1 MHELLNMK
9 KKLIYA
15 LMLAFGAFGAVAQ
28 QTFIYNQNFENYSS
42 FSAPNDWTNTV
53 PGMGVYPGRGVN
65 ASKGLDRN
73 YNANA
78 RRDSITSPV
87 MGVVAPNSKLSFKY
101 RIVDYIGNIGVKHVV
116 DPGDEIVV
124 YMVDSVASTEVYR
137 INTNNHVDTSAFAE
151 VIVDLQAFV
160 GRSVRVR
167 FSVTRGTSS
176 LFDFNANFDEVAL
189 YFNPITTGLKETEGI
204 FGASLSPNPADAL
217 STLRFNVL
225 KDGHYTIR
233 VFDAQGRL
241 VQELPSLAVL
251 AGTQQ
256 FQLLTASWKPGI
268 YFCQLSSDKGQETVK
283 LVVKH

>member
-1 MHELLNMK
+1 MK
-9 KKLIYA
+9 KKFIYA
-15 LMLAFGAFGAVAQ
+15 LIMTFGALGAVAQ

-73 YNANA
+73 YNANS

-124 YMVDSVASTEVYR
+124 YVVDSIAATEVYR
-137 INTNNHVDTSAFAE
+137 INTNNHIDTSAFAE

-189 YFNPITTGLKETEGI
+189 YINPITTGVKEN
-204 FGASLSPNPADAL
+204 ASISGLLLSPNPADGQ
-217 STLRFNVL
+217 TMLRFTLPYGGKLVARVL
-225 KDGHYTIR
+225 
-233 VFDAQGRL
+233 DAQGRL
-241 VQELPSLAVL
+241 IQELPTSVLL
-251 AGTQQ
+251 AGPQQ
-256 FQLLTASWKPGI
+256 LELNTSVWKPGI
-268 YFCQLSSDKGQETVK
+268 YFCQLASDRGQETVK
-283 LVVKH
+283 LVVRH

>member
-1 MHELLNMK
+1 MIMK
-9 KKLIYA
+9 FFYA
-15 LMLAFGAFGAVAQ
+15 LLMSISALGANAQ

-73 YNANA
+73 YNANS

-124 YMVDSVASTEVYR
+124 YVLDSIAATEVYR

-151 VIVDLQAFV
+151 VIVDLQPFV

-176 LFDFNANFDEVAL
+176 LFDFNANFDEVAM
-189 YFNPITTGLKETEGI
+189 YFNPITTRVKELESTYEL
-204 FGASLSPNPADAL
+204 SLSPNPADGQAV
-217 STLRFNVL
+217 LRFTLPYGAKLVASVL
-225 KDGHYTIR
+225 D
-233 VFDAQGRL
+233 VQGRL
-241 VQELPSLAVL
+241 IQELPSSFFP
-251 AGTQQ
+251 AGLQQ
-256 FQLLTASWKPGI
+256 LELNTSTWKPGI
-268 YFCQLSSDKGQETVK
+268 YFCQLASDWGQKTVK